1 MAAMTTINTQALI
14 IAHSNTLPTSADAAL
29 APMAL
34 SGLPALSEFAL
45 ATLRLIAYAL
55 RSTDVL
61 KLIAEMQPFFN
72 DNGSV
77 PERLL
82 QELNN
87 LRLTNLTDNKC
98 ANNDCQKYRLD
109 QCSEFVCLSRFERL

>member
-55 RSTDVL
+55 RSTGVS
-61 KLIAEMQPFFN
+61 KLIAEMQPE
-72 DNGSV
+72 GHSSTKTV
-77 PERLL
+77 V
-82 QELNN
+82 
-87 LRLTNLTDNKC
+87 
-98 ANNDCQKYRLD
+98 Y
-109 QCSEFVCLSRFERL
+109 LSACFRS